1 MDYIKSYGV
10 IVYMVLLSV
19 AKRKQSETLKIKEI
33 IDETTTAI
41 FSLYRDELLSKPITY
56 ILPAVWGKKHGKLSG
71 IQGEIHMKINPLIR
85 DIIEI
90 FAFKEINE
98 DQRFALEYL
107 IRGLVISKITY
118 LIESFKNRSENI

>member
-1 MDYIKSYGV
+1 
-10 IVYMVLLSV
+10 MVVLSL
-19 AKRKQSETLKIKEI
+19 AKRKQSETLKIKEL
-33 IDETTTAI
+33 IDETTTMI
-41 FSLYRDELLSKPITY
+41 FSLYRDELLSEPITY
-56 ILPAVWGKKHGKLSG
+56 ILPVVWGKKHGNLSG

-118 LIESFKNRSENI
+118 LIESFKNRSGKI